1 MNPGE
6 GLRSLPLLERSKC
19 MFPYEIL
26 NDDKEPEQFEL
37 PFPKTEQELIARVWV
52 EYLNNKEKEGN
63 NEYVLE
69 G

>member
-1 MNPGE
+1 
-6 GLRSLPLLERSKC
+6 